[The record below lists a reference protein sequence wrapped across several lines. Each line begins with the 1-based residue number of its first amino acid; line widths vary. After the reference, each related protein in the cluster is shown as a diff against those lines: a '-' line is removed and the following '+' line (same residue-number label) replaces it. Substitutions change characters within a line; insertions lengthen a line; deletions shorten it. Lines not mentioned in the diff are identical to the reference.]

1 MQDQDTEARY
11 TYGITE
17 TLVAREELLDFLDE
31 TEANSTDYYITIR
44 NLYRQRRIDE
54 MQMFI
59 VAKFTCGFDEWKSIY
74 DGDHDLRKQ
83 FMKDDVVGKVSENC
97 AMIKFTVTDPEKMN
111 QVMSKRI
118 PEIAPSIGLEHEIY
132 TLTPVE

>member
-1 MQDQDTEARY
+1 
-11 TYGITE
+11 
-17 TLVAREELLDFLDE
+17 
-31 TEANSTDYYITIR
+31 
-44 NLYRQRRIDE
+44 

-83 FMKDDVVGKVSENC
+83 FMKDDVIGQVSENC
-97 AMIKFTVTDPEKMN
+97 AMIKFTVIDPEKMN
-111 QVMSKRI
+111 QVMSERI

-132 TLTPVE
+132 TLSQVE

>member
-1 MQDQDTEARY
+1 
-11 TYGITE
+11 
-17 TLVAREELLDFLDE
+17 
-31 TEANSTDYYITIR
+31 
-44 NLYRQRRIDE
+44 
-54 MQMFI
+54 MQMCI
-59 VAKFTCGFDEWKSIY
+59 VANCTCSVDEWKAIY

-97 AMIKFTVTDPEKMN
+97 AMIKFTVTNPEKMN

-132 TLTPVE
+132 TLNQVE

>member
-1 MQDQDTEARY
+1 
-11 TYGITE
+11 
-17 TLVAREELLDFLDE
+17 
-31 TEANSTDYYITIR
+31 
-44 NLYRQRRIDE
+44 

-83 FMKDDVVGKVSENC
+83 FMKDDVIGTVSENC
-97 AMIKFTVTDPEKMN
+97 AMIKFTVTDPEKMG

-132 TLTPVE
+132 TLTQVE

>member
-1 MQDQDTEARY
+1 MSDVVSALVIEVSARIIVNVLWHIDT
-11 TYGITE
+11 
-17 TLVAREELLDFLDE
+17 VREFIEKSVEIFCK
-31 TEANSTDYYITIR
+31 NSEHKR
-44 NLYRQRRIDE
+44 VDE

-59 VAKFTCGFDEWKSIY
+59 VATFTCGFDEWKSIY

-97 AMIKFTVTDPEKMN
+97 AMIKFTVTDSEKMN
-111 QVMSKRI
+111 RVMSERI

-132 TLTPVE
+132 TLSQVE